1 MKSLQ
6 KSKKRLLLTVLVC
19 WLSMVSCLYARAV
32 TDHSNTLQGYGMKIF
47 KIESGLYPFVQVYLR
62 TFDQNMD
69 PLVNLNERNLGIMVA
84 GRSYD
89 IGKRQYAVQ
98 SIRHREEMIRSI
110 LVLDTSKTMLGT
122 PFDSALTAVTRFIYN
137 KRPQDQVA
145 IVALADNVD
154 GYELVSNFERDSAT
168 LIQRLADVHATGKT
182 TQLYD
187 AIAYAMQLSAGVG
200 VGGTN
205 IHDADYAASTSIV
218 VFSDGKDEGS
228 AVTRS
233 DLMTRITNMSIP
245 TPIYSLAYTKIA
257 PTHLKNLRALSKNSF
272 GKYYH
277 IEKAYETMT
286 RSVEDIQHIL
296 QSDYVIAFRA
306 YLPVD
311 GEEHRLKIGI
321 EYPSNSGQIRY
332 QTSTFEAL
340 APPPMP
346 KILQVQK
353 TFDAYFPVLPESNPY
368 MSNEYADKIPAAK
381 TRGAE

>member
-1 MKSLQ
+1 MELLE
-6 KSKKRLLLTVLVC
+6 KSKKRLFLTAVVCLLSLATC
-19 WLSMVSCLYARAV
+19 LSARAASDNS
-32 TDHSNTLQGYGMKIF
+32 TTLQGYGIKIF
-47 KIESGLYPFVQVYLR
+47 KVESALYPFVQVYLR
-62 TFDQNMD
+62 TFDQKMD
-69 PLVNLNERNLGIMVA
+69 PLINLNERNIGIMVA

-110 LVLDTSKTMLGT
+110 LVLDTSKTMLGA
-122 PFDSALTAVTRFIYN
+122 PFNSALTAATRFISN

-154 GYELVSNFERDSAT
+154 GYEMVSNFERNSRT
-168 LIQRLADVHATGKT
+168 LIQRLSDVHAIGKT
-182 TQLYD
+182 THLYD
-187 AIAYAMQLSAGVG
+187 AIAYAMQLGAGVG
-200 VGGTN
+200 AGGTN

-233 DLMTRITNMSIP
+233 DLMTRITNLPIP
-245 TPIYSLAYTKIA
+245 IPIYSLAYTKID
-257 PTHLKNLRALSKNSF
+257 PVHLKNLRALSKNSF

-277 IEKAYETMT
+277 IEKAYKTMT
-286 RSVEDIQHIL
+286 RSVEDIQNIL
-296 QSDYVIAFRA
+296 QSDYVVAFRA

-353 TFDAYFPVLPESNPY
+353 TFNQYFPALPDSNPY
-368 MSNEYADKIPAAK
+368 MNNEYADKIPAAK
-381 TRGAE
+381 TAVPK